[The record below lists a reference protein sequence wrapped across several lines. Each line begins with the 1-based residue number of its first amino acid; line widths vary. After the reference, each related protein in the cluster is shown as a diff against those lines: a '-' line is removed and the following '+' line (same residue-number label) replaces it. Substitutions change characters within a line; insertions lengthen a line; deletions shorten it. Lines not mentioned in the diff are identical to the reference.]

1 MSSSGE
7 RRRFSGSERVALYL
21 AADGQ
26 CECRGCDACGPGRCG
41 RELEPGWHGDHV
53 QPYSKHGQT
62 DVLNGAALCPPCN
75 LKKGSNVTALRP
87 WQDAALARF
96 LRTEGD
102 FLTVACPGAGKTTFA
117 LEAARKMIESGA
129 VQRIVV
135 VVPTSHLRKQWATA
149 ASRVG
154 IQLDYTFTNGAA
166 ALARDFDGLAVTYA
180 AVASEPALYRRLTGS
195 RSLVILDEVHHGGD
209 ELSWGRALRQAFEP
223 ATRRLLLSGTPT
235 RTDRSPVPFV
245 QYDENGMFDAEC
257 GYTYDYGTAIRDH
270 AVRPIEFLSL
280 DGSVRWREAG
290 AIVSTDL
297 TETDEKTLI
306 NALAAA
312 LSPDGDWMTSVL
324 RRANEELTRHRAEV
338 PDAAGLV
345 VAPGQVEARR
355 YAAILEGI
363 TGEEPYLVITD
374 EPDASS
380 RITSFGRDGNSARWI
395 VAVQMVSEGVD
406 IPRLAVGVYASRIR
420 TGMFFRQVVGR
431 FVRMRSS
438 EDEATATLLV
448 PSVEPLLGYAR
459 EIEKTVSIALREEQA
474 RMARAMQKER
484 DEQDQLPFERRP
496 PEPVSSSE
504 AVHHSTILSGETFT
518 DEELKRAANF
528 RQAAG
533 MPASVTDSQV
543 ARLLRLSGG
552 PAASATVTLRA
563 DNTITPPNLSDQ
575 KATLKRLIKR
585 KVGQLN
591 RMTDRPHSHI
601 HGELNQIHG
610 DTATTATAD
619 TLEARLNTLDKWLE
633 QAR

>member
-1 MSSSGE
+1 MNAGE
-7 RRRFSGSERVALYL
+7 RRFFNDSERVALFL
-21 AADGQ
+21 AADGR
-26 CECRGCDACGPGRCG
+26 CECQGCEACGPGPCN
-41 RELEPGWHGDHV
+41 RELEPGWHADHV
-53 QPYSKHGQT
+53 HPHSRHGKT
-62 DVLNGAALCPPCN
+62 DVVNGQALCPPCN
-75 LKKGSNVTALRP
+75 RKKGANVTALRA

-96 LRTEGD
+96 VRTEGD
-102 FLTVACPGAGKTTFA
+102 FLAVACPGAGKTTFA
-117 LEAARKMIESGA
+117 LEAARRLIEMGA
-129 VQRIVV
+129 VQRIIV

-149 ASRVG
+149 ASRTG
-154 IQLDYTFTNGAA
+154 IQLDYKFANGAA

-180 AVASEPALYRRLTGS
+180 AVASEPALYRRLAAD

-209 ELSWGRALRQAFEP
+209 EFSWGRALRMAFEP
-223 ATRRLLLSGTPT
+223 AVRRLLLSGTPT

-245 QYDENGMFDAEC
+245 RYDENGMFDAEC

-270 AVRPIEFLSL
+270 AVRPIEFLAL

-297 TETDEKTLI
+297 ADTDERTLI
-306 NALAAA
+306 SALSVA
-312 LSPDGDWMTSVL
+312 LSPDGEWMTSVF

-363 TGEEPYLVITD
+363 TGEDPYLVITD
-374 EPDASS
+374 EPDASNRIAAFS
-380 RITSFGRDGNSARWI
+380 REGNSARWI

-431 FVRMRSS
+431 FVRMRSP

-474 RMARAMQKER
+474 RVERDMQKQR
-484 DEQDQLPFERRP
+484 DTQLPLFDER

-504 AVHHSTILSGETFT
+504 AVHHSTILSGETFA
-518 DEELKRAANF
+518 DEELRRAANF
-528 RQAAG
+528 RQAAE

-543 ARLLRLSGG
+543 ARLLRLAG
-552 PAASATVTLRA
+552 AAGVSATVTLRA
-563 DNTITPPNLSDQ
+563 DNAVTPPNLSDE
-575 KATLKRLIKR
+575 KATLKRLIQR
-585 KVGQLN
+585 KVGQLS
-591 RMTDRPHSHI
+591 RRTDKPHSHI

-610 DTATTATAD
+610 DTTATATAD
-619 TLEARLNTLDKWLE
+619 TLEARLATLDKWLH
-633 QAR
+633 QARP